1 MFDPSGVR
9 NFPRRQVLRAVAAT
23 GLALTT
29 ALAPGVAVAQDNFP
43 SKPVRILVGSQAG
56 GGVDAFSRIIAQKLQ
71 ELWGQPVT
79 VENRTG
85 ASGSIAADAIAKGAA
100 DGYTVVMATPNS
112 HTTGPHVLKFPY
124 DALRDFAP
132 IIHVMDV
139 PTVLVVSQALAPNNM
154 KELVD
159 HLKANAGKL
168 SYYSSGIGSIQHLA
182 GEQFKL
188 KAGVNVVHIP
198 YRGSAPAIADV
209 IGGTVTLGFDP
220 TSATLSFIQGGKLKA
235 LAVAAPTRA
244 KSLPNVP
251 TTAEAGYP
259 GVEMATWYGLLG
271 APGTSR
277 AVIDKWNRDVQR
289 VIAMPDVAQKIAAV
303 GAEVRGGAPEAFG
316 AFLRD
321 QHTKMGSLVKEAN
334 VRADN

>member
-1 MFDPSGVR
+1 
-9 NFPRRQVLRAVAAT
+9 
-23 GLALTT
+23 
-29 ALAPGVAVAQDNFP
+29 
-43 SKPVRILVGSQAG
+43 
-56 GGVDAFSRIIAQKLQ
+56 
-71 ELWGQPVT
+71 
-79 VENRTG
+79 
-85 ASGSIAADAIAKGAA
+85 
-100 DGYTVVMATPNS
+100 
-112 HTTGPHVLKFPY
+112 
-124 DALRDFAP
+124 
-132 IIHVMDV
+132 MDV